1 VTKHTAFWCIQID
14 QGFRA
19 LMLQCFRASGLHGS
33 MPHPVYSTFN
43 PLCQLGPESTGR
55 KRQIEDFKCTKM

>member
-19 LMLQCFRASGLHGS
+19 LMLQCFRASGLQGFTDRCPIPYILLS
-33 MPHPVYSTFN
+33 IRFASW
-43 PLCQLGPESTGR
+43 GPSQQEENVKLRT
-55 KRQIEDFKCTKM
+55 